1 VVVQGGGYIG
11 VELAGILHA
20 LGVETYLV
28 ARSGVLTGFDDLV
41 KEELVLEMKRVG
53 LKLRFGVSIERVDKV
68 DSLLNVQLSDG
79 EIISKLPTQ
88 KSERMCFLRN
98 FFHCFSLDLH
108 VHNRWC

>member
-1 VVVQGGGYIG
+1 MVVQGGGYIG

-41 KEELVLEMKRVG
+41 KEELVFEMKRVG
-53 LKLRFGVSIERVDKV
+53 MKLRFGVSIEKVDKI

-79 EIISKLPTQ
+79 EIISKFPAQ
-88 KSERMCFLRN
+88 QSERICFLIN
-98 FFHCFSLDLH
+98 SFHCFVFDLH
-108 VHNRWC
+108 LHHR